1 MKKILKRN
9 QMMIV
14 VLVLMIA
21 AAGYLNYSKLDFLN
35 GKESVETGG
44 GLEEQEL
51 LDISE
56 EDLAD
61 GSAEMSD
68 IEGEIEGTP
77 GEAVLTNGN
86 SLAVVSQAKITR
98 EQMRAKNKETLQKII
113 DDKNLSEEQK
123 NDAVNKLVSITTL
136 AEKEVAVEMLLAGK
150 GFRDSVV
157 SLTENSADIVVNG
170 KDLSEAKRAQIE
182 DIVTRKTGIR
192 AADIVITPIHTEE
205 GTEKKEDA
213 K

>member
-14 VLVLMIA
+14 VLVFMIA
-21 AAGYLNYSKLDFLN
+21 AAGYLNYSGINFIG
-35 GKESVETGG
+35 GKDSVETGG

-51 LDISE
+51 LDISQ
-56 EDLAD
+56 DDIAD
-61 GSAEMSD
+61 GSTE
-68 IEGEIEGTP
+68 IENMDGEIEGTP
-77 GEAVLTNGN
+77 GEAVLTGGN
-86 SLAVVSQAKITR
+86 ATAVVSQAKITR

-113 DDKNLSEEQK
+113 DDKNLSESQK
-123 NDAVNKLVSITTL
+123 NEAVNKLVSITTL

-157 SLTENSADIVVNG
+157 SLTEDSADIVVDS
-170 KDLSEAKRAQIE
+170 KDLTEAKRAQIE
-182 DIVTRKTGIR
+182 DIVTRKTGIH
-192 AADIVITPIHTEE
+192 ASNVVITPIHTEE
-205 GTEKKEDA
+205 RIEKEKDT

>member
-21 AAGYLNYSKLDFLN
+21 AAGYLNYSGISFN
-35 GKESVETGG
+35 GEDDSVETGG

-51 LDISE
+51 LDISQ
-56 EDLAD
+56 DDIAN
-61 GSAEMSD
+61 GSTE
-68 IEGEIEGTP
+68 IENMDGEIEGTP
-77 GEAVLTNGN
+77 GEAVLTGGTAT
-86 SLAVVSQAKITR
+86 AVVSQAKITR

-113 DDKNLSEEQK
+113 DDKNLTEAQK
-123 NDAVNKLVSITTL
+123 NEAVNKLVSITTL

-157 SLTENSADIVVNG
+157 SLTEDSADIVVNS
-170 KDLSEAKRAQIE
+170 KDLTEAKRAQIE
-182 DIVTRKTGIR
+182 DIVTRKTGIH
-192 AADIVITPIHTEE
+192 ASNVVITPIHTEE
-205 GTEKKEDA
+205 RIEKEKDT